1 MEDYLRANQ
10 KRWDQLTLE
19 HKDSAF
25 YDIEGFKTGK
35 DRLCSI
41 ELSELGDVTGKSLLH
56 LLRHFGMDRHA
67 WARRGAEVSGID
79 FSDEA
84 IRLANS
90 LLVFTPGTQAG
101 LIICQKG

>member
-1 MEDYLRANQ
+1 MEDYLKANQ

-25 YDIEGFKTGK
+25 YDLDGFKAGK
-35 DRLCSI
+35 DRLRSI
-41 ELSELGDVTGKSLLH
+41 ELSELGEVSGKSLLH
-56 LLRHFGMDRHA
+56 LQCHFGMDTLA
-67 WARRGAEVSGID
+67 WARRGAEVTGID

-90 LLVFTPGTQAG
+90 LLVFAPGT
-101 LIICQKG
+101 